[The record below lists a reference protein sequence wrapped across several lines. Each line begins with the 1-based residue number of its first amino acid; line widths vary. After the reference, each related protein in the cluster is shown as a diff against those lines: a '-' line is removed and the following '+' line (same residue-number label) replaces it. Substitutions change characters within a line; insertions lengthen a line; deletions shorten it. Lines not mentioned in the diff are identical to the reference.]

1 MRLWQSRSTASSY
14 PQYGRKVEITV
25 QALHVHGIG
34 PGRLEPGTLL
44 PKKRRAWDWWTTVR
58 ASPTYHQD
66 DPSTQDMTEEA
77 PYMTTI
83 IRVRVKKPTGTG
95 RRVGWNRV
103 ITGVDDT
110 KRDGYAFEGSFLDE
124 HQIDLQVGSVL
135 VSRIPV
141 GSARS
146 GYHWRV
152 GVVGTGGVEWEDK
165 TWPHEDFLD
174 FRDHVKELLRP
185 EDEIEALREE
195 RKQLLRRVAEID
207 LLIERAECG

>member
-1 MRLWQSRSTASSY
+1 MQSS
-14 PQYGRKVEITV
+14 
-25 QALHVHGIG
+25 HVDRIG
-34 PGRLEPGTLL
+34 PGRLE
-44 PKKRRAWDWWTTVR
+44 RRTPLSLRCEACDWRTTVR
-58 ASPTYHQD
+58 TSPTYHQD

-103 ITGVDDT
+103 VSSIDDT
-110 KRDGYAFEGSFLDE
+110 KKDGYAFAGHFLDE
-124 HQIDLQVGSVL
+124 RQVDLEVGSVL
-135 VSRIPV
+135 VSRMPV

-152 GVVGTGGVEWEDK
+152 GVVGTGGVEWEEK
-165 TWPHEDFLD
+165 TWPHQNFLD